1 MISDLI
7 SALCVGACC
16 SKDSRK
22 WEVFAANYSFLQL
35 NLTVPGASR
44 LAVEAGEEELLQFL
58 SKPVIFSLSINN
70 RSTSLDNTSQPV
82 RIKFQHNGVSFT
94 AVLNLRDR
102 SEWEI

>member
-1 MISDLI
+1 M
-7 SALCVGACC
+7 
-16 SKDSRK
+16 
-22 WEVFAANYSFLQL
+22 FAANYSFLQL
-35 NLTVPGASR
+35 NLTVPGASSV
-44 LAVEAGEEELLQFL
+44 AVEAGEEELLQFL

-94 AVLNLRDR
+94 VVLNLRDR